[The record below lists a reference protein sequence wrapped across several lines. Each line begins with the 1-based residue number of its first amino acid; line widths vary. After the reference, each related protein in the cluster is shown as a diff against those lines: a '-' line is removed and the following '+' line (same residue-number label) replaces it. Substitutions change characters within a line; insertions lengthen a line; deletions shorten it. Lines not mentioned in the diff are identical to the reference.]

1 LGFIALWIAATGASV
16 APAPSIQEVWSHQ
29 PSTGWRIIFPGLV
42 DGAGNLYWG
51 ECNGSGVC
59 DVVSSTHDGAVRY
72 RKPLPGSQRRGFA
85 PGQLTAS
92 AGLVISSA
100 ENGVVRAFQGATGA
114 EAWSRDL
121 RADLCDAAPGTS
133 GWLSL
138 QPMVVGRD
146 GNLFLQANGEP
157 CDATNLQHGH
167 WILSLE
173 SGSGALRWK
182 QRFERPIHGLIA
194 DEEGDL
200 YFESA
205 LRSAS
210 RQRDRY
216 LISIAPDGYE
226 RWRRRK
232 QWSSSPVAAFG
243 GRLFEANR
251 EAHRTD
257 NGAPLGQLPL
267 HSPWAGERN
276 AFTLVTRDS
285 VYLFGS
291 PKGVCSG
298 PDCATRFYRFDAAR
312 RSAACQVTLGRGEG
326 VVLTQPILTSHGTV
340 LFAQGDGSSPRLRE
354 LSANGDEVRSL
365 PLPAGRY
372 SGPASLVAGR
382 WIAMTDAPA
391 PRIVAFA
398 VPGAE
403 PNAEGWVTF
412 GGGMARAGRPH
423 GYHGPVAYRG
433 SSERARTEAR

>member
-1 LGFIALWIAATGASV
+1 MGFIVLCLAAAGASA
-16 APAPSIQEVWSHQ
+16 APAPGIQEVWSHQ
-29 PSTGWRIIFPGLV
+29 PSTGWRIVFPGLV
-42 DGAGNLYWG
+42 DGAGNFYWG
-51 ECNGSGVC
+51 ECDGGGVC

-85 PGQLTAS
+85 PGQLVAS
-92 AGLVISSA
+92 EGLVISSA
-100 ENGVVRAFQGATGA
+100 ENGIVRAFHGATGA

-121 RADLCDAAPGTS
+121 RPELCEGAAREG

-157 CDATNLQHGH
+157 CGATDLPRGR

-173 SGSGALRWK
+173 GGSGRLRWK
-182 QRFERPIHGLIA
+182 QRFERPISGLIA
-194 DEEGDL
+194 DEEGNL
-200 YFESA
+200 YFETD

-210 RQRDRY
+210 RQRDRF
-216 LISIAPDGYE
+216 LISLAPDGSE

-251 EAHRTD
+251 EVRRTD
-257 NGAPLGQLPL
+257 DGAPEARPPV

-276 AFTLVTRDS
+276 AITLVTRN
-285 VYLFGS
+285 
-291 PKGVCSG
+291 
-298 PDCATRFYRFDAAR
+298 
-312 RSAACQVTLGRGEG
+312 CQVTIGRGEG
-326 VVLTQPILTSHGTV
+326 VVLTQPILTARGTV

-372 SGPASLVAGR
+372 SGPAALVAGR

-391 PRIVAFA
+391 PRIVAFP

-403 PNAEGWVTF
+403 PSAEGWVTF
-412 GGGMARAGRPH
+412 GGGMGRGGRPH
-423 GYHGPVAYRG
+423 GYDGPVAYRG
-433 SSERARTEAR
+433 SAVRARTEAR